1 MIAMKSA
8 VRRTLACLYLF
19 PLLISAQPAV
29 AAPAL
34 TYGKD
39 TVVFP
44 EATSTVPVDDDR
56 VAALWSVADEDDQP
70 RRDCTATHV
79 RGQWWVTARH
89 CIPDQD
95 SRMRVLQN
103 RTQDVAGVEA
113 VYTKSSDYD
122 VALLK
127 VTGNISAGEFQ
138 IPDAPPAQGDYLNL
152 VGYGGKNDFPS
163 LAEVRIVDLL
173 DQTTVN
179 GGIAR
184 DVLESRSAG
193 SSRTCS
199 GDSGAAVF
207 QGETLFAIHAAG
219 TVNPSCRDGEDSR
232 LIHTSLHPH
241 ADWIDEI
248 TEAHAES
255 TEAER
260 SLGQESIAA
269 FTERQQ

>member
-1 MIAMKSA
+1 MKPA
-8 VRRTLACLYLF
+8 VRRTLACLCLF
-19 PLLISAQPAV
+19 PLLISAQPAG

-39 TVVFP
+39 TVMFP
-44 EATSTVPVDDDR
+44 EATSTVPVADDR
-56 VAALWSVADEDDQP
+56 VAALWSVADEEGQP
-70 RRDCTATHV
+70 RRDCTATHL
-79 RGQWWVTARH
+79 RDQWWMTARH

-103 RTQDVAGVEA
+103 RAQDVAGVEA
-113 VYTKSSDYD
+113 VYTRSSEYD
-122 VALLK
+122 FALLK
-127 VTGNISAGEFQ
+127 VSDDIFAEDFTIA
-138 IPDAPPAQGDYLNL
+138 DVPPAQGDYLNL
-152 VGYGGKNDFPS
+152 VGYGGENEFPS

-173 DQTTVN
+173 EQTKVN
-179 GGIAR
+179 GEIAR

-193 SSRTCS
+193 ASRTCG

-207 QGETLFAIHAAG
+207 QGETLFAIHTAG

-241 ADWIDEI
+241 VDWIDEI

-260 SLGQESIAA
+260 NLGQDSIAA
-269 FTERQQ
+269 FIEHQQ